1 MKITKNHILKN
12 SRKFTTLKITK
23 NRILKNNQKFTIIK
37 ITKNHILKNDQKF
50 TIIKISNIASG
61 QVLKIPSKKKKLF
74 PPVYP
79 FLKMYNNFEP

>member
-12 SRKFTTLKITK
+12 NRKFTTLKITK

-61 QVLKIPSKKKKLF
+61 QALKISSKKKNYF
-74 PPVYP
+74 PQYIH
-79 FLKMYNNFEP
+79 F

>member
-37 ITKNHILKNDQKF
+37 I
-50 TIIKISNIASG
+50 SNIAPG
-61 QVLKIPSKKKKLF
+61 QALKISSKKKTIS
-74 PPVYP
+74 PSITI
-79 FLKMYNNFEP
+79 FENV

>member
-37 ITKNHILKNDQKF
+37 ITKNHILKNNQKF
-50 TIIKISNIASG
+50 TIIKISNIAPG
-61 QVLKIPSKKKKLF
+61 QALKISSKKETF

>member
-37 ITKNHILKNDQKF
+37 ITKNHILKNNQKF
-50 TIIKISNIASG
+50 TIIKISNIAPG
-61 QVLKIPSKKKKLF
+61 QALKISSKKK
-74 PPVYP
+74 PISPSITI
-79 FLKMYNNFEP
+79 FENV